1 MKLNVFLH
9 YLTVFSLSALA
20 GSLYFAKDVSL
31 SKEETHQIKV
41 PNFVQVNIN
50 QNEFITQLA
59 DDPTLLDTVTDILHA
74 NQQQFL
80 KIASPIY
87 RSTHSSYIFCIYESL
102 DKDLHFALLKKS
114 DIQSGTN
121 AQINLVSTFKV
132 KDITHNSLE
141 LSYGHIKY
149 LSQDEFNEKALKLAQ
164 SFQLE
169 DSF

>member
-1 MKLNVFLH
+1 MKLKVFLH

-59 DDPTLLDTVTDILHA
+59 EDPTLLDTVTDILHA

-87 RSTHSSYIFCIYESL
+87 RSTHSSYIFCIYERL

-114 DIQSGTN
+114 DTN

-132 KDITHNSLE
+132 KYINHNSLE
-141 LSYGHIKY
+141 LSYGHVKY